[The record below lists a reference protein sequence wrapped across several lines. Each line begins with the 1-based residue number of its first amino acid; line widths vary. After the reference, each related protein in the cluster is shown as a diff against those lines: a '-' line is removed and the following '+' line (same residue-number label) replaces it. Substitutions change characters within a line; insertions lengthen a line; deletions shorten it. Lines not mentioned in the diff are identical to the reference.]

1 MGIAKNCSL
10 GQTSYGESYACPEN
24 KGEELAL
31 LDFRRKLVSFVL
43 NKSSLEK
50 NIVSHWLQMVV
61 RALLLAQG
69 GADLKRRDYWI
80 FLQKTRIYL
89 RSARIVITGVQ
100 PREGKGM
107 LL

>member
-1 MGIAKNCSL
+1 MTTLSKIKQLVILPSKQVYLGIAKNCSL

-50 NIVSHWLQMVV
+50 N
-61 RALLLAQG
+61 
-69 GADLKRRDYWI
+69 KC
-80 FLQKTRIYL
+80 
-89 RSARIVITGVQ
+89 VQ
-100 PREGKGM
+100 
-107 LL
+107 